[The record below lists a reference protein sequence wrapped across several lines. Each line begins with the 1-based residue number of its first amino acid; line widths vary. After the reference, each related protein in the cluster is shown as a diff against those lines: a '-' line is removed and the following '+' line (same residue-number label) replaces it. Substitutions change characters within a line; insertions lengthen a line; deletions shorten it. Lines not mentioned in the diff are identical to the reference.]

1 MYNAIIE
8 ISKGSNMKY
17 EYDKDA
23 ECLRLDRILHNSNVF
38 PYNYGYIPGTLSD
51 DGDPLDIIILCD
63 YPIQPGAMVSCKILG
78 GIMTTDES
86 GGDHKI
92 LAVLSDKCD
101 PKSVHFIDVD
111 DINPYTLEC
120 IRYFLEHYKDGEKNK
135 FIKLGESYGREEA
148 LRIIYDS
155 EI

>member
-17 EYDKDA
+17 EYDKVA

-78 GIMTTDES
+78 GIMTRDES

-101 PKSVHFIDVD
+101 PKSTHFTA
-111 DINPYTLEC
+111 NPYTLEC

-135 FIKLGESYGREEA
+135 FIQLGETYGREEA
-148 LRIIYDS
+148 LLIIYDS

>member
-17 EYDKDA
+17 EYYKDA

-63 YPIQPGAMVSCKILG
+63 YHIQPGAMVSCKILG
-78 GIMTTDES
+78 GIMSTDES

-101 PKSVHFIDVD
+101 PKSTHFTDVNH
-111 DINPYTLEC
+111 INPYTLEC

-135 FIKLGESYGREEA
+135 FIKLGETYGREEA
-148 LRIIYDS
+148 LLIIYDS

>member
-101 PKSVHFIDVD
+101 PKSVHFTA
-111 DINPYTLEC
+111 NPYTLEC

-135 FIKLGESYGREEA
+135 FIQLGETYGREEA
-148 LRIIYDS
+148 LLIIYDS

>member
-1 MYNAIIE
+1 
-8 ISKGSNMKY
+8 MKY

-101 PKSVHFIDVD
+101 PKSAHFTA
-111 DINPYTLEC
+111 NPYTLEC

-135 FIKLGESYGREEA
+135 FIKLGETYGREEA

>member
-1 MYNAIIE
+1 
-8 ISKGSNMKY
+8 MKY

-23 ECLRLDRILHNSNVF
+23 VCLRLNRILHNSNVF

-101 PKSVHFIDVD
+101 PKSTHFTA
-111 DINPYTLEC
+111 NPYTLWN
-120 IRYFLEHYKDGEKNK
+120 IIKTAKKTSLFSWEKPMDAK
-135 FIKLGESYGREEA
+135 R
-148 LRIIYDS
+148 RC
-155 EI
+155 

>member
-78 GIMTTDES
+78 GMMKAVVTTRFWRFYRTN
-86 GGDHKI
+86 
-92 LAVLSDKCD
+92 AT
-101 PKSVHFIDVD
+101 P
-111 DINPYTLEC
+111 NRC
-120 IRYFLEHYKDGEKNK
+120 ISQLTH
-135 FIKLGESYGREEA
+135 IH
-148 LRIIYDS
+148 
-155 EI
+155 

>member
-23 ECLRLDRILHNSNVF
+23 VCLRLNRILHNSNVF

-101 PKSVHFIDVD
+101 PKSTHFTA
-111 DINPYTLEC
+111 NPYTLWN
-120 IRYFLEHYKDGEKNK
+120 IIKTAKKTSLFSWEKPMDAK
-135 FIKLGESYGREEA
+135 R
-148 LRIIYDS
+148 RC
-155 EI
+155 